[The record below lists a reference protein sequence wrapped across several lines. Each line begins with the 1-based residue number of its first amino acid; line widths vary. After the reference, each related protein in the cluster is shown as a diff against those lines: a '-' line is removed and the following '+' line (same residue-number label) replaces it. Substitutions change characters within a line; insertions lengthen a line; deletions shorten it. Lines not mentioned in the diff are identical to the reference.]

1 MSLSGELLQET
12 QLFCD
17 LNLIFC
23 TKERVME
30 TKGKIAAKKEDIRY
44 NEFLKYLQKRLKE
57 LERDEKKFRE
67 SILKERKVN

>member
-1 MSLSGELLQET
+1 
-12 QLFCD
+12 
-17 LNLIFC
+17 
-23 TKERVME
+23 ME
-30 TKGKIAAKKEDIRY
+30 TKRKIAAKKEDIRY